1 MAGRC
6 AVDSRRIAAAAA
18 SRLRHASA
26 QSNPCGQAA
35 AVSQIHIRGHDRPCT
50 SFEFGSVCYAI
61 PTEIVPAI
69 ADTQF
74 VVGSRYGVAKRLK
87 LITQEERIV
96 GEHCSAG
103 FRREIRFIRRAPP
116 NVIAGINRLHV
127 RNEVGADARAKP
139 IASNKKIGAL
149 TAPVGKMNV
158 NAATVLLN
166 ALEDMSEMI
175 ALPVDRL

>member
-1 MAGRC
+1 PIR
-6 AVDSRRIAAAAA
+6 S
-18 SRLRHASA
+18 SSSA
-26 QSNPCGQAA
+26 P
-35 AVSQIHIRGHDRPCT
+35 
-50 SFEFGSVCYAI
+50 E
-61 PTEIVPAI
+61 
-69 ADTQF
+69 
-74 VVGSRYGVAKRLK
+74 YGVAKRLK

-139 IASNKKIGAL
+139 VASNKEIGAL

>member
-1 MAGRC
+1 MI
-6 AVDSRRIAAAAA
+6 V
-18 SRLRHASA
+18 HA
-26 QSNPCGQAA
+26 
-35 AVSQIHIRGHDRPCT
+35 HL
-50 SFEFGSVCYAI
+50 FEFGSVCYAI

-87 LITQEERIV
+87 LTQEERIV

-116 NVIAGINRLHV
+116 NVIAGINRV

-139 IASNKKIGAL
+139 IASNK
-149 TAPVGKMNV
+149 
-158 NAATVLLN
+158 
-166 ALEDMSEMI
+166 E
-175 ALPVDRL
+175 